1 MSSSHR
7 HYPSLRFSL
16 RLIAVIAGLIL
27 LSSSPAK
34 ATDVW
39 CPWTGERWNDVRSLE
54 ELLEI
59 GATVLCNGG
68 GIRKGSRITDDQR
81 QVVNTVIVSALVI
94 SRGANSRRVG

>member
-7 HYPSLRFSL
+7 RYLSLRFSL
-16 RLIAVIAGLIL
+16 RLIAVIAGVIL

-39 CPWTGERWNDVRSLE
+39 CPWTGERWNDVRSME

-68 GIRKGSRITDDQR
+68 GIREGSRITNEQR
-81 QVVNTVIVSALVI
+81 ETLNAIVVTTMVFGRRA
-94 SRGANSRRVG
+94 SRSR